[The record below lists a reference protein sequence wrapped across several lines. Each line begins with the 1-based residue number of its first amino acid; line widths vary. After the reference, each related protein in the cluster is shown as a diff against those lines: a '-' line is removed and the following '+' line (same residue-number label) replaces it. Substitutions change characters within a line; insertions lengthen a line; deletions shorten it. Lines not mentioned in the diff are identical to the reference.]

1 MYQTLPIDPLTPFPD
16 VETPGASPQTL
27 WGCCQPSIQT
37 QGYPVIM
44 KNIFPLLIVIKIP
57 ATDTYQLRDWS
68 LFALKLLWL
77 AL

>member
-37 QGYPVIM
+37 QGCPITYDKDIPVID
-44 KNIFPLLIVIKIP
+44 NNQNLCNC
-57 ATDTYQLRDWS
+57 TYQLRD
-68 LFALKLLWL
+68 LLSICPQIT
-77 AL
+77 